1 MKDNVQSVHTWTKGG
16 EKRMLSLTGV
26 FVSSAVVSLAR
37 VHPATTSRLRFL
49 PVTAVQAASAEDTTA
64 ARTALFA
71 AIAEFRSAEQ
81 AEGKTSIDFG
91 VKGGE
96 LDKKSRAP
104 ADLRNVWRGRV
115 KSAAT
120 AVEDAIQALALCNP
134 TADATKLLG
143 TVEGALCPLHGAWR
157 NVWTTAADASF
168 SPNSTRGDAAVYN
181 VVDGR
186 SGKVTNHIDFAS
198 GAQFRVVLRATAL
211 SPQRVGLQF
220 RFVKVSPPKPILGLI
235 RTIVIPVPGP
245 FITRVLSLLGRGPK
259 EGPPPAYFDVIYL
272 DDELRVHVTGQGNL
286 FVQRRAP
293 WK

>member
-1 MKDNVQSVHTWTKGG
+1 
-16 EKRMLSLTGV
+16 MLPLSHFLV
-26 FVSSAVVSLAR
+26 SAVVSLAR
-37 VHPATTSRLRFL
+37 GHKLPPSRVRFA
-49 PVTAVQAASAEDTTA
+49 PVAAVQAAPTEDTTA
-64 ARTALFA
+64 ARMALFA
-71 AIAEFRSAEQ
+71 AIAEFRAVEQ

-115 KSAAT
+115 RVAAT
-120 AVEDAIQALALCNP
+120 TVEDAITALALRNP

-181 VVDGR
+181 VVDGL
-186 SGKVTNHIDFAS
+186 SGQVTNHIDFLS

-211 SPQRVGLQF
+211 SPQRVGLRF

-235 RTIVIPVPGP
+235 RTIVLPVPGP

-286 FVQRRAP
+286 FVQQRAP
-293 WK
+293 WR

>member
-1 MKDNVQSVHTWTKGG
+1 
-16 EKRMLSLTGV
+16 MLMLPLSHFLV
-26 FVSSAVVSLAR
+26 SAVVSLAR
-37 VHPATTSRLRFL
+37 GKILPPSRVRFA
-49 PVTAVQAASAEDTTA
+49 PVAAVQAASTEDTTA
-64 ARTALFA
+64 ARMALFA
-71 AIAEFRSAEQ
+71 AIAEFRAVEQ

-115 KSAAT
+115 RVAAT
-120 AVEDAIQALALCNP
+120 TVEDAIKALALRNP

-181 VVDGR
+181 VVDGL
-186 SGKVTNHIDFAS
+186 SGQVTNHIDFLS

-211 SPQRVGLQF
+211 SPQRVGLRF

-235 RTIVIPVPGP
+235 RTIVLPVPGP

-286 FVQRRAP
+286 FVQQRAP
-293 WK
+293 WR

>member
-1 MKDNVQSVHTWTKGG
+1 
-16 EKRMLSLTGV
+16 MLPLSHFLV
-26 FVSSAVVSLAR
+26 SAVVSLAR
-37 VHPATTSRLRFL
+37 GKILPPSRVRFA
-49 PVTAVQAASAEDTTA
+49 PVAAVQAAPTEDTTA
-64 ARTALFA
+64 ARMALFA
-71 AIAEFRSAEQ
+71 AIAEFRAVEQ

-115 KSAAT
+115 RVAAT
-120 AVEDAIQALALCNP
+120 TVEDAIKALALRNP

-181 VVDGR
+181 VVDGL
-186 SGKVTNHIDFAS
+186 SGQVTNHIDFLS

-211 SPQRVGLQF
+211 SPQRVGLRF

-235 RTIVIPVPGP
+235 RTIVLPVPGP

-286 FVQRRAP
+286 FVQQRAP
-293 WK
+293 WR

>member
-1 MKDNVQSVHTWTKGG
+1 
-16 EKRMLSLTGV
+16 MLPLSHFLV
-26 FVSSAVVSLAR
+26 SAVVSLAR
-37 VHPATTSRLRFL
+37 GHILPPSRVRFA
-49 PVTAVQAASAEDTTA
+49 PVAAVQAAPTEDTTA
-64 ARTALFA
+64 ARMALFA
-71 AIAEFRSAEQ
+71 AIAEFRAVEQ

-115 KSAAT
+115 RVAAT
-120 AVEDAIQALALCNP
+120 TVEDAIKALALRNP

-181 VVDGR
+181 VVDGL
-186 SGKVTNHIDFAS
+186 SGQVTNHIDFLS

-211 SPQRVGLQF
+211 SPQRVGLRF

-235 RTIVIPVPGP
+235 RTIVLPVPGP

-286 FVQRRAP
+286 FVQQRAP
-293 WK
+293 WR

>member
-1 MKDNVQSVHTWTKGG
+1 MRICAGITRS
-16 EKRMLSLTGV
+16 SLTGV
-26 FVSSAVVSLAR
+26 FISSAVVSLTR

-120 AVEDAIQALALCNP
+120 AVEDAIQALALCGNP

-168 SPNSTRGDAAVYN
+168 SPNSTRGDAA
-181 VVDGR
+181 
-186 SGKVTNHIDFAS
+186 
-198 GAQFRVVLRATAL
+198 
-211 SPQRVGLQF
+211 
-220 RFVKVSPPKPILGLI
+220 
-235 RTIVIPVPGP
+235 TIVIPVPGP

>member
-1 MKDNVQSVHTWTKGG
+1 
-16 EKRMLSLTGV
+16 MLPLSHFLV
-26 FVSSAVVSLAR
+26 SAVVSLAR
-37 VHPATTSRLRFL
+37 GKILPPSRVRFA
-49 PVTAVQAASAEDTTA
+49 PVAAVQAASTEDTTA
-64 ARTALFA
+64 ARMALFA
-71 AIAEFRSAEQ
+71 AIAEFRAVEQ

-115 KSAAT
+115 RVAAT
-120 AVEDAIQALALCNP
+120 TVEDAIKALALRNP

-181 VVDGR
+181 VVDGL
-186 SGKVTNHIDFAS
+186 SGQVTNHIDFLS
-198 GAQFRVVLRATAL
+198 GAQFSVVLRATAL
-211 SPQRVGLQF
+211 SPQRVGLRF

-235 RTIVIPVPGP
+235 RTIVLPVPGP

-286 FVQRRAP
+286 FVQQRAP
-293 WK
+293 WR

>member
-1 MKDNVQSVHTWTKGG
+1 MF
-16 EKRMLSLTGV
+16 MLSSHFLV
-26 FVSSAVVSLAR
+26 SAVVSLAR
-37 VHPATTSRLRFL
+37 GHKLPPSRVRFP
-49 PVTAVQAASAEDTTA
+49 PVAAVQAASTEDTTA
-64 ARTALFA
+64 ARMALFA
-71 AIAEFRSAEQ
+71 AIAEFRAVEQ

-115 KSAAT
+115 RVAAT
-120 AVEDAIQALALCNP
+120 TVEDAITALALRNP

-181 VVDGR
+181 VVDGL
-186 SGKVTNHIDFAS
+186 SGQVTNHIDFLS

-211 SPQRVGLQF
+211 SPQRVGLRF

-235 RTIVIPVPGP
+235 RTIVLPVPGP

-286 FVQRRAP
+286 FVQQRAP
-293 WK
+293 WR

>member
-1 MKDNVQSVHTWTKGG
+1 
-16 EKRMLSLTGV
+16 MLMLPLSHFLV
-26 FVSSAVVSLAR
+26 SAVVSLAR
-37 VHPATTSRLRFL
+37 GHILPPSRVRFA
-49 PVTAVQAASAEDTTA
+49 PVAAVQAAPTEDTTA
-64 ARTALFA
+64 ARMALFA
-71 AIAEFRSAEQ
+71 AIAEFRAVEQ

-115 KSAAT
+115 RVAAT
-120 AVEDAIQALALCNP
+120 TVEDAITALALRNP

-181 VVDGR
+181 VVDGL
-186 SGKVTNHIDFAS
+186 SGQVTNHIDFLS

-211 SPQRVGLQF
+211 SPQRVGLRF

-235 RTIVIPVPGP
+235 RTIVLPVPGP

-286 FVQRRAP
+286 FVQQRAP
-293 WK
+293 WR

>member
-1 MKDNVQSVHTWTKGG
+1 
-16 EKRMLSLTGV
+16 MLMLPLSHFLV
-26 FVSSAVVSLAR
+26 SAVVSLAR
-37 VHPATTSRLRFL
+37 GHILPPSRVRFA
-49 PVTAVQAASAEDTTA
+49 PVAAVQAAPTEDTTA
-64 ARTALFA
+64 ARMALFA
-71 AIAEFRSAEQ
+71 AIAEFRAVEQ

-115 KSAAT
+115 RVAAT
-120 AVEDAIQALALCNP
+120 TVEDAIKALALRNP

-181 VVDGR
+181 VVDGL
-186 SGKVTNHIDFAS
+186 SGQVTNHIDFLS

-211 SPQRVGLQF
+211 SPQRVGLRF

-235 RTIVIPVPGP
+235 RTIVLPVPGP

-286 FVQRRAP
+286 FVQQRAP
-293 WK
+293 WR

>member
-1 MKDNVQSVHTWTKGG
+1 
-16 EKRMLSLTGV
+16 MLMLPLSHFLV
-26 FVSSAVVSLAR
+26 SAVVSLAR
-37 VHPATTSRLRFL
+37 GKILPPSRVRFA
-49 PVTAVQAASAEDTTA
+49 PVAAVQAASTEDTTA
-64 ARTALFA
+64 ARMALFA
-71 AIAEFRSAEQ
+71 AIAEFRAVEQ

-115 KSAAT
+115 RVAAT
-120 AVEDAIQALALCNP
+120 TVEDAIKALALRNP
-134 TADATKLLG
+134 PADATKLLG

-181 VVDGR
+181 VVDGL
-186 SGKVTNHIDFAS
+186 SGQVTNHIDFLS

-211 SPQRVGLQF
+211 SPQRVGLRF

-235 RTIVIPVPGP
+235 RTIVLPVPGP

-286 FVQRRAP
+286 FVQQRAP
-293 WK
+293 WR

>member
-1 MKDNVQSVHTWTKGG
+1 
-16 EKRMLSLTGV
+16 MLMLPLSHFLV
-26 FVSSAVVSLAR
+26 SAVVSLAR
-37 VHPATTSRLRFL
+37 GKILPPSRVRFA
-49 PVTAVQAASAEDTTA
+49 PVAAVQAASTEDTTA
-64 ARTALFA
+64 ARMALFA
-71 AIAEFRSAEQ
+71 AIAEFRAVEQ

-115 KSAAT
+115 RVAAT
-120 AVEDAIQALALCNP
+120 TVEDAITALALRNP

-181 VVDGR
+181 VVDGL
-186 SGKVTNHIDFAS
+186 SGQVTNHIDFLS

-211 SPQRVGLQF
+211 SPQRVGLRF

-235 RTIVIPVPGP
+235 RTIVLPVPGP

-286 FVQRRAP
+286 FVQQRAP
-293 WK
+293 WR

>member
-1 MKDNVQSVHTWTKGG
+1 
-16 EKRMLSLTGV
+16 MLPLSHFLV
-26 FVSSAVVSLAR
+26 SAVVSLAR
-37 VHPATTSRLRFL
+37 GKILPPSRVRFA
-49 PVTAVQAASAEDTTA
+49 PVAAVQAASTEDTTA
-64 ARTALFA
+64 ARMALFA
-71 AIAEFRSAEQ
+71 AIAEFRAVEQ

-115 KSAAT
+115 RVAAT
-120 AVEDAIQALALCNP
+120 TVEDAIKALALRNP

-181 VVDGR
+181 VVDGL
-186 SGKVTNHIDFAS
+186 SGQVTNHIDFLS

-211 SPQRVGLQF
+211 SPQRVGLRF

-235 RTIVIPVPGP
+235 RTIVLPVPGP

-286 FVQRRAP
+286 FVQQRAP
-293 WK
+293 WR

>member
-1 MKDNVQSVHTWTKGG
+1 
-16 EKRMLSLTGV
+16 MLPLSHFLV
-26 FVSSAVVSLAR
+26 SAVVSLAR
-37 VHPATTSRLRFL
+37 GHILPPSRVRFA
-49 PVTAVQAASAEDTTA
+49 PVAAVQAASTEDTTA
-64 ARTALFA
+64 ARMALFA
-71 AIAEFRSAEQ
+71 AIAEFRAVEQ

-115 KSAAT
+115 RVAAT
-120 AVEDAIQALALCNP
+120 TVEDAIKALALRNP

-181 VVDGR
+181 VVDGL
-186 SGKVTNHIDFAS
+186 SGQVTNHIDFLS

-211 SPQRVGLQF
+211 SPQRVGLRF

-235 RTIVIPVPGP
+235 RTIVLPVPGP

-259 EGPPPAYFDVIYL
+259 AGPPPAYFDVIYL

-286 FVQRRAP
+286 FVQQRAP
-293 WK
+293 WR

>member
-1 MKDNVQSVHTWTKGG
+1 M
-16 EKRMLSLTGV
+16 
-26 FVSSAVVSLAR
+26 R
-37 VHPATTSRLRFL
+37 VAATT
-49 PVTAVQAASAEDTTA
+49 
-64 ARTALFA
+64 
-71 AIAEFRSAEQ
+71 
-81 AEGKTSIDFG
+81 
-91 VKGGE
+91 
-96 LDKKSRAP
+96 
-104 ADLRNVWRGRV
+104 
-115 KSAAT
+115 
-120 AVEDAIQALALCNP
+120 VEDAITALALRNP

-181 VVDGR
+181 VVDGL
-186 SGKVTNHIDFAS
+186 SGQVTNHIDFLS

-211 SPQRVGLQF
+211 SPQRVGLRF

-235 RTIVIPVPGP
+235 RTIVLPVPGP

-286 FVQRRAP
+286 FVQQRAP
-293 WK
+293 WR